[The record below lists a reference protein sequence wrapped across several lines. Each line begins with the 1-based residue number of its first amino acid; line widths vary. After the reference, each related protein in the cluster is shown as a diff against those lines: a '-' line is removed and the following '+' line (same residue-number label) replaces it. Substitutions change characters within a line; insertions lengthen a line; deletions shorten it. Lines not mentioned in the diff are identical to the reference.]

1 LLAGPRH
8 DSRNGDP
15 TIGPLALRDGEVHV
29 WQANLD
35 SQETESPIRLAPE
48 ECERAAQ
55 RPSGRLRGRFLRSR
69 ALLRAVL
76 ASYLGLAP
84 EALVFDTGVRGK
96 PHLRSFS
103 RDRGRWRLAFNL
115 SHARSCWVLA
125 VSPQSPLG
133 IDVED
138 TSRRVDV
145 DGVGRRIFSPRE
157 LQTLRRLPA
166 AVKKEAFFRCWT
178 AREAIAKA
186 RGEGVFTRG
195 AQFDVVADPALPP
208 GVHERESS
216 GTSGAGWVLTPIP
229 VPAGF
234 TCLLAT
240 AGTPVAFRSFRASP

>member
-1 LLAGPRH
+1 M
-8 DSRNGDP
+8 
-15 TIGPLALRDGEVHV
+15 IEPLALQAGEVHV

-35 SQETESPIRLAPE
+35 SQETESPIRLPVE

-55 RPSGRLRGRFLRSR
+55 MPSGRLRERYLRSR
-69 ALLRAVL
+69 VLLRAVL

-84 EALVFDTGVRGK
+84 GTLLFDTGARGK
-96 PHLRSFS
+96 PHLLSFS
-103 RDRGRWRLAFNL
+103 RDRGPSRLAFNL
-115 SHARSCWVLA
+115 SHARACWVLA
-125 VSPQSPLG
+125 VAPHGPLG

-166 AVKKEAFFRCWT
+166 AVRKEAFFRCWT

-208 GVHERESS
+208 GVHERESCR
-216 GTSGAGWVLTPIP
+216 TSGAGWVLTPIP

-240 AGTPVAFRSFRASP
+240 DGTPVAFRSFRASP

>member
-1 LLAGPRH
+1 MVFVRWLAGPRH
-8 DSRNGDP
+8 DSRGGSP
-15 TIGPLALRDGEVHV
+15 AIEPLALRDGEVHV

-35 SQETESPIRLAPE
+35 SRQTESPIRLAPE

-55 RPSGRLRGRFLRSR
+55 IPSGRLRGRFLRSR

-84 EALVFDTGVRGK
+84 EALVFDTAARGK
-96 PHLRSFS
+96 PQLRTFS
-103 RDRGRWRLAFNL
+103 RDRGPSCLAFNL

-125 VSPQSPLG
+125 VSPRGPLG

-157 LQTLRRLPA
+157 MQTLRLRPA
-166 AVKKEAFFRCWT
+166 AAKKEAFFRCWT

-186 RGEGVFTRG
+186 RGEGVFTHG
-195 AQFDVVADPALPP
+195 AHFDVVAYE
-208 GVHERESS
+208 GV
-216 GTSGAGWVLTPIP
+216 TPNGP
-229 VPAGF
+229 
-234 TCLLAT
+234 LA
-240 AGTPVAFRSFRASP
+240 